1 MAKFVVE
8 FEYNVDRAGREHLH
22 RAHTDYLRALTD
34 SGVLLLAGPLQDTN
48 GGLLV
53 YEAEDRD
60 SLQAI
65 LEAEPYVKGSIVRHV
80 RIRQWAP
87 GKGTWIAAP
96 QPSVG

>member
-8 FEYNVDRAGREHLH
+8 FEYNVDRAGREPLH
-22 RAHTDYLRALTD
+22 RAHTDYLRTLTD

-53 YEAEDRD
+53 YETEDRRR
-60 SLQAI
+60 LQEI
-65 LEAEPYVKGSIVRHV
+65 LAAEPYVQGGIVCHV

-96 QPSVG
+96 EPSAA

>member
-1 MAKFVVE
+1 MATFVVE

-22 RAHTDYLRALTD
+22 PAHTDYLRALTD
-34 SGVLLLAGPLQDTN
+34 SGVLLLGGPLQDTN

-60 SLQAI
+60 ALQRI
-65 LEAEPYVKGSIVRHV
+65 LDAEPYVRGGIVRRI

-87 GKGTWIAAP
+87 GKGSWAAGR
-96 QPSVG
+96 SRAAA

>member
-1 MAKFVVE
+1 MAQFVVE

-22 RAHTDYLRALTD
+22 PAHTDYLRALTD
-34 SGVLLLAGPLQDTN
+34 SGVLLLGGPLQDTN

-60 SLQAI
+60 ALQRI
-65 LEAEPYVKGSIVRHV
+65 LDAEPYVTGGIVRRI

-87 GKGTWIAAP
+87 GKGSWVAGQSRTAA
-96 QPSVG
+96 